1 MRISDWIS
9 DVCSSDRPG
18 PEAKQPGVGHLQ
30 DAADIGGLVAV
41 EIEIGRRGIGVSA
54 VAPVQ
59 HPQRDERIEE
69 VAGAPFMEP
78 EPPPQRLA
86 VERSRSKLGA
96 QAELDGPQQSLPAT
110 DAAADLHDGIGRSY
124 RFF

>member
-30 DAADIGGLVAV
+30 DAANIGGLVAV

-86 VERSRSKLGA
+86 VERSRSKLG
-96 QAELDGPQQSLPAT
+96 EPRSEERRVGKEC
-110 DAAADLHDGIGRSY
+110 GRTRRY
-124 RFF
+124 RWSTVP